1 MAVTIKTE
9 QIRNTA
15 VTPAKIDLTQT
26 FSFASGVLRA
36 ATPAGDSDVATK
48 QYVDGLI
55 SGLHWKDSVRAA
67 TTANI
72 TLSGTQ
78 TIDGVSLSA
87 DQRILVKDQTDAT
100 ENGIYVVASGSW
112 SRASDMDE
120 GAEFPSAAVFVREGT
135 VNADLGFVCTN
146 DSDPTLGTDN
156 INFTQFNGAANITAG
171 DGLDKTGNTL
181 SVNVDDSSLEISGD
195 NLQVKSGG
203 ITNDMLA
210 GSIANAKLSNST
222 ISGVALGGTLN
233 TLSAAST
240 GGITLTSYDGSAA
253 VTDLAINLDGATL
266 ATSASGLKVAASG
279 INTLQLANDAVTTD
293 KIASS
298 GVETDNVKD
307 AAITAGKIAGDA
319 IDASKIADAAVQRE
333 HLNSNVVNS
342 DGALGLDPTNN
353 DLLVITDDSTIE
365 VNVSNQ
371 LALVDGGVSTAKLAD
386 ASVSTAKLAADAV
399 DQSKIAD
406 AAVQREHLNSN
417 VVNSAGA
424 IGLDPT
430 NNDLLVITDD
440 STIEVNGENSLAIKA
455 GSVDG
460 GLLKFAPRY
469 ISLSG
474 MNGTKTAFDLTLAID
489 SELVSGTI
497 VYLNG
502 IAIEKV
508 ASSPSTDQYTV
519 SADGGTGGVGLV
531 TFGTAPSSSDTVTV
545 LFFG

>member
-1 MAVTIKTE
+1 
-9 QIRNTA
+9 
-15 VTPAKIDLTQT
+15 
-26 FSFASGVLRA
+26 
-36 ATPAGDSDVATK
+36 
-48 QYVDGLI
+48 
-55 SGLHWKDSVRAA
+55 
-67 TTANI
+67 
-72 TLSGTQ
+72 
-78 TIDGVSLSA
+78 
-87 DQRILVKDQTDAT
+87 
-100 ENGIYVVASGSW
+100 
-112 SRASDMDE
+112 
-120 GAEFPSAAVFVREGT
+120 
-135 VNADLGFVCTN
+135 
-146 DSDPTLGTDN
+146 
-156 INFTQFNGAANITAG
+156 
-171 DGLDKTGNTL
+171 
-181 SVNVDDSSLEISGD
+181 
-195 NLQVKSGG
+195 
-203 ITNDMLA
+203 LA

-253 VTDLAINLDGATL
+253 VADLAINLDGATL
-266 ATSASGLKVAASG
+266 ATSASGLKVATSG
-279 INTLQLANDAVTTD
+279 INTLQLANDSVTTD

-307 AAITAGKIAGDA
+307 AAITAAKIAGDA

-333 HLNSNVVNS
+333 HLNSNVVNAA
-342 DGALGLDPTNN
+342 GALGLDPTNN
-353 DLLVITDDSTIE
+353 DLLVITDDLTIE
-365 VNVSNQ
+365 VDGDNS
-371 LALVDGGVSTAKLAD
+371 LAIKDGGVQTDKLGDSAVTTAKLAD
-386 ASVSTAKLAADAV
+386 DCIDASKVSDGA
-399 DQSKIAD
+399 I
-406 AAVQREHLNSN
+406 QREHLNGD

-440 STIEVNGENSLAIKA
+440 STIEVNGDNSLAIKA
-455 GSVDG
+455 GAIDG

-474 MNGTKTAFDLTLAID
+474 MNGTKTAFDLTLEID
-489 SELVSGTI
+489 AELVSGTI

-519 SADGGTGGVGLV
+519 SANGGTGGVGLV

>member
-26 FSFASGVLRA
+26 FSFASGILRA

-78 TIDGVSLSA
+78 TVDGVSLSA
-87 DQRILVKDQTDAT
+87 GDRILVKDQTDAT
-100 ENGIYVVASGSW
+100 ENGIYEVDSDAW

-120 GAEFPSAAVFVREGT
+120 GSEFPSAAVFVRAGT

-146 DSDPTLGTDN
+146 DTDPTLGTDN
-156 INFTQFNGAANITAG
+156 IAFTQFNGAANITAG
-171 DGLDKTGNTL
+171 DGLVKNGNEL
-181 SVNVDDSSLEISGD
+181 SVNVDDSSLEIVGD
-195 NLQVKSGG
+195 ALQVKDAG

-210 GSIANAKLSNST
+210 GSISNAKLANST

-233 TLSAAST
+233 ALSAAST

-253 VTDLAINLDGATL
+253 VADLSINLDGGSLT
-266 ATSASGLKVAASG
+266 TGASGLKISTGGVSTIHYADGS
-279 INTLQLANDAVTTD
+279 VTGA
-293 KIASS
+293 KIASATVQTLNLANLS
-298 GVETDNVKD
+298 VT
-307 AAITAGKIAGDA
+307 TAKIAADA
-319 IDASKIADAAVQRE
+319 VDASKIADGAVQRE
-333 HLNSNVVNS
+333 HLNSNVVNAA
-342 DGALGLDPTNN
+342 GALGLDPTNN

-365 VNVSNQ
+365 VSPGNK
-371 LALVDGGVSTAKLAD
+371 LALVDGGVSTAKLSD

-455 GSVDG
+455 GAIDG

-474 MNGTKTAFDLTLAID
+474 MNGTKTAFDLTLEID

-519 SADGGTGGVGLV
+519 SANGGTGGVGLV